1 MKLISTT
8 TKENFNIAFNA
19 IRSQF
24 LRAVLTMSII
34 AIGITALV
42 GMITAIE
49 AIQKKISSEF
59 TRLGSNTFT
68 IRSGSGGMGG
78 GRHGQR
84 EKFYEPISYNQ
95 ANQFV
100 DEFSTDGLI
109 SMSAFAGGAMV
120 LKFENKKTNPNVT
133 VVGIDEHYLQL
144 SSYELDLGRNFS
156 AGEIERGLN
165 VVILGADIVDD
176 LFGQTLDPMGKQI
189 RLAGNSY
196 TVVGTLK
203 KKGNTFG
210 FASDNQCAIPVG
222 NVRKQFET
230 ASTDYTINV
239 MLNNAGAM
247 KESVSDAKGIM
258 RLLRNDDINSE
269 ESFEI
274 RMSDSLVEELNGM
287 ISGITMGGILISII
301 TLLGASI
308 GLMNIMLVSVTER
321 TREIGTRK
329 ALGATPSNVR
339 NQFLIESIVIGQLGG
354 VMGIIMGILVGNVVA
369 YFVETS
375 FVIPWKWLILGVTIC
390 FIVSVVSGYYP
401 ARKASKL
408 DPIDALRY
416 E

>member
-1 MKLISTT
+1 
-8 TKENFNIAFNA
+8 
-19 IRSQF
+19 
-24 LRAVLTMSII
+24 MSII

-49 AIQKKISSEF
+49 AIQSKISSEF

-68 IRSGSGGMGG
+68 IRSGSSGMHGGQQ
-78 GRHGQR
+78 GQR
-84 EKFYEPISYNQ
+84 EKVYEPISYNQ
-95 ANQFV
+95 ARDFV
-100 DEFSTDGLI
+100 DEFKTKGLV

-120 LKFENKKTNPNVT
+120 IKFENKKTNPNIP
-133 VVGIDEHYLQL
+133 VVGIDEDYLKL
-144 SSYELDLGRNFS
+144 SSYELNLGRNFS
-156 AGEIERGLN
+156 SGEIEKGTN
-165 VVILGADIVDD
+165 VVILGADIVND
-176 LFGQTLDPMGKQI
+176 LFGSTIDPIGKEV

-203 KKGNTFG
+203 EKGNTFG
-210 FASDNQCAIPVG
+210 FASDNQCVIPVG

-230 ASTDYTINV
+230 AETDYTINV
-239 MLNNAGAM
+239 MLENATAM
-247 KESVSDAKGIM
+247 KESVNDAKGIM
-258 RLLRNDDINSE
+258 RILRRDGYDAE

-274 RMSDSLVEELNGM
+274 RMSDSLVEELTGM

-329 ALGATPSNVR
+329 ALGATPANVR
-339 NQFLIESIVIGQLGG
+339 NQFLIESIMIGQLGG
-354 VMGIIMGILVGNVVA
+354 ILGIIFGILVGNIVA
-369 YFVETS
+369 YFVETA
-375 FVIPWKWLILGVTIC
+375 FVIPWMWLILGVTIC

-408 DPIDALRY
+408 DPIEALRY

>member
-19 IRSQF
+19 IRSQM

-49 AIQKKISSEF
+49 AIQSKISSEF

-68 IRSGSGGMGG
+68 IRAGSGGMRG

-84 EKFYEPISYNQ
+84 EKAYEPIKYHE
-95 ANQFV
+95 ARQFV
-100 DEFSTDGLI
+100 EEFSADGLV

-120 LKFENKKTNPNVT
+120 IKFENKKTNPNIP
-133 VVGIDEHYLQL
+133 VVGIDENYLQL

-156 AGEIERGLN
+156 QGEIERGLN
-165 VVILGADIVDD
+165 AVILGADIVED
-176 LFGQTLDPMGKQI
+176 LFGNTMNPIGKQV

-196 TVVGTLK
+196 VVVGTLK
-203 KKGNTFG
+203 RKGNTFG
-210 FASDNQCAIPVG
+210 FASDNQCVIPVG

-230 ASTDYTINV
+230 SNTDYTINV
-239 MLNNAGAM
+239 MLKNAADM
-247 KESVSDAKGIM
+247 SEAVSNAKGIM
-258 RLLRNDDINSE
+258 RILRKDGFDKP

-274 RMSDSLVEELNGM
+274 RMSDSLVEELTGM

-329 ALGATPSNVR
+329 ALGATPSNIR

-354 VMGIIMGILVGNVVA
+354 VMGIVLGILVGNVVA
-369 YFVETS
+369 HFVETS
-375 FVIPWKWLILGVTIC
+375 FVIPWMWLILGVTIC
-390 FIVSVVSGYYP
+390 FLVSVVSGYYP

-408 DPIDALRY
+408 DPIEALRY